1 MPLLGLKTERKMA
14 RRKNT
19 STFEELFGI
28 AAMLP
33 WWVGGVLAVVA
44 YVVLHRYASADVPTN
59 VSPGQVGQM
68 VVGQMTKAL
77 AFYGQF
83 IVPLVFLAGAA
94 ASFFGRR
101 KREGLV
107 RDTAGDKSGAT
118 LRALNWSDF
127 ELLVGEA
134 FRMRG
139 FSVTETGGGGAD
151 GGIDLELRKGSEIFL
166 VQCKQWRAY
175 KVSVNVVREL
185 FGVMASHGA
194 TGGFVVTSGTFSAD
208 ARTFVE
214 GKNIE
219 LIDGA
224 ALKGMIDRV
233 RAARPE
239 TVSAGR
245 ISASAQTSAQPA
257 TSLAEP
263 TCPRCGS
270 AVAKRIAKQ
279 GSNAGGAFWG
289 CTAFPKCRGIR
300 AIE

>member
-1 MPLLGLKTERKMA
+1 
-14 RRKNT
+14 
-19 STFEELFGI
+19 
-28 AAMLP
+28 MLP
-33 WWVGGVLAVVA
+33 WWVGSTLAVVA

-68 VVGQMTKAL
+68 VFGQMTKVL

-83 IVPLVFLAGAA
+83 IIPLLLLAGAA

-107 RDTAGDKSGAT
+107 RDAGGDRSGAT
-118 LRALNWSDF
+118 LRALSWKDF

-139 FSVTETGGGGAD
+139 FSVVETGGGGYD
-151 GGIDLELRKGSEIFL
+151 GGIDLQLKKGSEVFL

-185 FGVMASHGA
+185 FGVMASQGA

-208 ARTFVE
+208 ARSFVE

-219 LIDGA
+219 LIDGS
-224 ALKGMIDRV
+224 ALQGMIERV
-233 RAARPE
+233 
-239 TVSAGR
+239 SC
-245 ISASAQTSAQPA
+245 AQPEMMSVRGVSNRA
-257 TSLAEP
+257 EPHLQTTALVMEP

-270 AVAKRIAKQ
+270 AMAKRIAKQ
-279 GSNAGGAFWG
+279 GSKAGGAFWG
-289 CTAFPKCRGIR
+289 CTAFPKCRGVR

>member
-1 MPLLGLKTERKMA
+1 MA
-14 RRKNT
+14 RRKN
-19 STFEELFGI
+19 SGAFESLFEI

-33 WWVGGVLAVVA
+33 WWVGSILALVA
-44 YVVLHRYASADVPTN
+44 YVILHRYASADVPT
-59 VSPGQVGQM
+59 SAPPGQIGQM

-83 IVPLVFLAGAA
+83 IVPLLLLAGAA

-139 FSVTETGGGGAD
+139 FSVAETGGGGPD
-151 GGIDLELRKGSEIFL
+151 GGIDLELRKGSEVFL
-166 VQCKQWRAY
+166 VQCKHWRAY
-175 KVSVNVVREL
+175 KVPVNVVREL
-185 FGVMASHGA
+185 FGVMASQGA
-194 TGGFVVTSGTFSAD
+194 TGGFVVTSGTFSPD
-208 ARTFVE
+208 ARSFVE

-219 LIDGA
+219 LIDGS
-224 ALKGMIDRV
+224 ALKTMIDRV

-239 TVSAGR
+239 LGTVETVPASAQ
-245 ISASAQTSAQPA
+245 ASAQTA
-257 TSLAEP
+257 TSVADP
-263 TCPRCGS
+263 SCPRCGGPM
-270 AVAKRIAKQ
+270 VKRIAKQ
-279 GSNAGGAFWG
+279 GSKAGSAFWG
-289 CTAFPKCRGIR
+289 CTAFPKCRGIKGV
-300 AIE
+300 E